1 MSLLNVGSRALLA
14 NQAAIQTAGNNIAN
28 VNTTGYSRQNV
39 VLATMPG
46 QLTGGGY
53 IGKGVDIQTVLRNHS
68 DLLTRQANAAAA
80 TDAGDSARLERLKQ
94 LQDVF
99 SGGAAGLGSAINDM
113 MNAFSD
119 VVSSPTDL
127 TARGVVLTRI
137 DETARRMRDGAGRI
151 EEIELAVAEQL
162 KGAVN
167 VVNNLARDL
176 AQVNQEIV
184 RARGNGQAPNDLLD
198 RRDQLTRE
206 INKYVQTTQ
215 VAADD
220 GSVSVFVGA
229 SQPLVLGGTAAS
241 LAIGDPQDFG
251 SGSGQ
256 KKLLFIPANATAA
269 QAIEMNDS
277 MLGGGQVAGLLRF
290 QNGDLA
296 EGRNLLGRMAVAI
309 SEALNSQNKLGVT
322 LDGTQ
327 GGDLLRPITLPNAV
341 PSSKNADPELKM
353 GVEVVDA
360 TKLQASSFNIT
371 FTGSD
376 SGTLTRQS
384 DGKVFT
390 FADMTELETIMLG
403 MGLRLTDGQAPV
415 APPDVQPAF
424 AGASEKDQFL
434 LAPLLGVASQMQS
447 VQSSPRQLAAANT
460 INASMGAANDGS
472 LQLLSLKATGQKW
485 DAALTPPQVV
495 TDIASFAPPASPG
508 GVTLTFNIDPATG
521 KTTFTPTGS
530 IAAPIDM
537 SATPP
542 EEMAGPPYEYI
553 PGKRINIDGWEIALQ
568 GSPKEGDTVTVG
580 NAADPQYGDFYQRDA
595 GNASALMALRDAKM
609 FDGASLADG
618 FAGAMAQVGTRTQSA
633 KFAATLSSTIAANLE
648 RERAAV
654 SGVNLDEEAARL
666 IQYQQA
672 YQASAKMIQIAQNIF
687 DNLIQSVGR

>member
-14 NQAAIQTAGNNIAN
+14 NQAAIQTAGHNIAN

-229 SQPLVLGGTAAS
+229 SQPLVLGGVAAS
-241 LAIGDPQDFG
+241 LAIGDPQNFG
-251 SGSGQ
+251 TGSGQ
-256 KKLLFIPANATAA
+256 KKLQFIPAGASAA
-269 QAIEMNDS
+269 QGIELNDA
-277 MLGGGQVAGLLRF
+277 MVGGGQIAGLLRF
-290 QNGDLA
+290 QNSDLA

-309 SEALNSQNKLGVT
+309 SEALNSQNKLGLT

-447 VQSSPRQLAAANT
+447 VQSSPRQLAAANA
-460 INASMGAANDGS
+460 INAQMGAANDGS
-472 LQLLSLKATGQKW
+472 LQLVSLKATP
-485 DAALTPPQVV
+485 ALVLPPDGDTSTTPPTV
-495 TDIASFAPPASPG
+495 G
-508 GVTLTFNIDPATG
+508 GVQLQFTAGSP
-521 KTTFTPTGS
+521 TTFTLTGNTDEPLDLS
-530 IAAPIDM
+530 T
-537 SATPP
+537 TPP
-542 EEMAGPPYEYI
+542 TALTAPFVYT
-553 PGKRINIDGWEIALQ
+553 PGQRISIDGWEITLQ
-568 GSPKEGDTVTVG
+568 GSPKTGDTVTVG

-595 GNASALMALRDAKM
+595 GNASALMALRDAQL
-609 FDGASLADG
+609 FDGATLADG

-633 KFAATLSSTIAANLE
+633 QFAATLSSTISANLE

-672 YQASAKMIQIAQNIF
+672 YQASAKMLQIAQNIF
-687 DNLIQSVGR
+687 DNLIQSMGR